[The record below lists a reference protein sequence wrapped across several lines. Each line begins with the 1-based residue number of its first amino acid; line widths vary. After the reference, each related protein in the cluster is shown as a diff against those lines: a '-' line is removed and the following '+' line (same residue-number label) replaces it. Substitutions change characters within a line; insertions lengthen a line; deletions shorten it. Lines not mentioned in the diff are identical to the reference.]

1 VENAIENQKLKGF
14 ITNITNQRT
23 IASATYSK
31 YFNFYNLIRHKN
43 IEFGSNKKPK
53 VNIGGEALKNKCLP
67 RYFCGSAEK
76 IRGTSERKYFTTE

>member
-23 IASATYSK
+23 IARATYNK
-31 YFNFYNLIRHKN
+31 YFNLYNLIRHKN

-53 VNIGGEALKNKCLP
+53 VNLGGGAPK
-67 RYFCGSAEK
+67 
-76 IRGTSERKYFTTE
+76 TECKT